1 MDAGGVHRCLALVL
15 VLAAAAGGCIAAPDV
30 VLLDQRTAL
39 EMQAAGEYRALENDL
54 LQAGISPKPEDIT
67 RKQLEAGHADLAES
81 SLGEVV
87 RIYSAVQTDA
97 AWIDEMLVAG
107 CIGEGLDGLLVQTPE
122 ECTQE
127 VETGEIA
134 RIVGRANLHRR
145 QIWQLVGKQRPRATE
160 EQIRSVWREV
170 HLKRVVCQGRV
181 EVAEGV
187 WEKKK
192 C

>member
-1 MDAGGVHRCLALVL
+1 MNIGGFHRCLAALV
-15 VLAAAAGGCIAAPDV
+15 VSATGAAGCIAAPDI

-54 LQAGISPKPEDIT
+54 QQSGISPKAEDIT
-67 RKQLEAGHADLAES
+67 REQLEAGHADLAES

-87 RIYSAVQTDA
+87 RIYSVVRTDA

-107 CIGEGLDGLLVQTPE
+107 CIGEGLDGLLEQTPG
-122 ECTQE
+122 ECNLD
-127 VETGEIA
+127 VDTGQMA

-145 QIWQLVGKQRPRATE
+145 QIWQVIGKQRPSATE
-160 EQIRSVWREV
+160 EQIRSTWREL

-181 EVAEGV
+181 ETAEGV

>member
-1 MDAGGVHRCLALVL
+1 MKAFCLCLVL
-15 VLAAAAGGCIAAPDV
+15 LAVQGCITAPDV

-54 LQAGISPKPEDIT
+54 QQAGISPKAENIT
-67 RKQLEAGHADLAES
+67 REQLEAGHADLAES

-107 CIGEGLDGLLVQTPE
+107 CIGEGLDGLLTQTPE
-122 ECTQE
+122 GCTQD
-127 VETGEIA
+127 VDTGQMA

-145 QIWQLVGKQRPRATE
+145 QIWQVIGKQRPKATE
-160 EQIRSVWREV
+160 DQIRSAWREV
-170 HLKRVVCQGRV
+170 HLKRVVCQGRI
-181 EVAEGV
+181 EVAEGA

>member
-1 MDAGGVHRCLALVL
+1 MRVLSICLCLMN
-15 VLAAAAGGCIAAPDV
+15 LAGCIAAPDV

-54 LQAGISPKPEDIT
+54 EQAGISSKAEDIP
-67 RKQLEAGHADLAES
+67 REKLEAGQSDMTES

-87 RIYSAVQTDA
+87 RIYSAVKSDA

-107 CIGEGLDGLLVQTPE
+107 CLGEGMDGLLVQNPKG
-122 ECTQE
+122 CGKD
-127 VETGEIA
+127 VDTGQMA

-145 QIWQLVGKQRPRATE
+145 QIWQVIGKQRPQASE
-160 EQIRSVWREV
+160 DQIRRTWREI
-170 HLKRVVCQGRV
+170 HLKRVVCGGRI
-181 EVAEGV
+181 EVAEGS

>member
-1 MDAGGVHRCLALVL
+1 MKAFCVCLVL
-15 VLAAAAGGCIAAPDV
+15 LMVQGCITAPDV

-54 LQAGISPKPEDIT
+54 LQAGISPKAEDIT
-67 RKQLEAGHADLAES
+67 REQLEAGHADLAES

-107 CIGEGLDGLLVQTPE
+107 CIGEGLTGLLVQTPE
-122 ECTQE
+122 GCTQD
-127 VETGEIA
+127 VDTGQMA
-134 RIVGRANLHRR
+134 KVVGRANLHRR
-145 QIWQLVGKQRPRATE
+145 QIWQVIGKQRPKATE
-160 EQIRSVWREV
+160 EQIRSAWREV
-170 HLKRVVCQGRV
+170 HLKRVVCQGRI
-181 EVAEGV
+181 EVAEGS